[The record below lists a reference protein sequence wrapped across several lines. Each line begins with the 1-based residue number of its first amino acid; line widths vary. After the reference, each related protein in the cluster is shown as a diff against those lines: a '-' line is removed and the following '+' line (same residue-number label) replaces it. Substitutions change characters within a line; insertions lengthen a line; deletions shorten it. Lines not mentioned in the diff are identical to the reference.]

1 MTTFPMACCR
11 WNHSK
16 LTDDTGC
23 VSFEELQWVTGSIGP
38 ALVLFEA
45 EGNSTYQLTMLVNAD
60 QPQPAE
66 LGFIYEQGLYD
77 NFWYAVSPRAAEQCL
92 SHSRACVWVWFY
104 CRCRILFWALL
115 MLLTC
120 CLNKRCDLCGHLCSC
135 FFLTLTFA
143 AYYTMAFVLNW
154 YVACTNTS
162 LLAVDL
168 SHVGGCGRFYV
179 ETISDSPYPVVGY
192 MACVS
197 PTRVS
202 KCCRSHLRFVVT
214 EPAASS
220 RQPQL
225 QRTGSLS

>member
-92 SHSRACVWVWFY
+92 SHSRARVGLV
-104 CRCRILFWALL
+104 LSSLQ
-115 MLLTC
+115 
-120 CLNKRCDLCGHLCSC
+120 DLVLGPAYVVDVLPQQ
-135 FFLTLTFA
+135 TL
-143 AYYTMAFVLNW
+143 
-154 YVACTNTS
+154 
-162 LLAVDL
+162 
-168 SHVGGCGRFYV
+168 
-179 ETISDSPYPVVGY
+179 
-192 MACVS
+192 
-197 PTRVS
+197 
-202 KCCRSHLRFVVT
+202 
-214 EPAASS
+214 
-220 RQPQL
+220 
-225 QRTGSLS
+225 